1 MTAYDTT
8 PKGVRYKFVDSA
20 NGEVLLVDGYA
31 YSVGEGCRYNIREF
45 EVAGFEIGGTVDE
58 CEVSEGEDETLF
70 SGTELECWH
79 YVIERLGSPNSTWAG
94 FAGDYYTDD
103 GEFYD
108 EDECEDEDG
117 LAD

>member
-58 CEVSEGEDETLF
+58 CEVSEGDAETLF

-79 YVIERLGSPNSTWAG
+79 YVIERLGSPNSGWQG
-94 FAGDYYTDD
+94 FEGDFYKGAVD
-103 GEFYD
+103 GMEDEEYED
-108 EDECEDEDG
+108 EDEF
-117 LAD
+117 